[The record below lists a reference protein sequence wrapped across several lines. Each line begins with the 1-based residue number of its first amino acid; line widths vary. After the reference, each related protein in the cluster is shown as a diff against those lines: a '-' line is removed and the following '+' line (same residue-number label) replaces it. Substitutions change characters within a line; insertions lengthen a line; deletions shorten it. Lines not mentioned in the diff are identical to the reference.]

1 MVDEFDRW
9 REEIE
14 FALKKIV
21 EVAEQRHDNDAL
33 AHCRTLMHFLVRTGV
48 VTSNLPSKKRKKQLM
63 ERIEFEMFRLAEDL
77 SMVINLELREIV
89 YPLPE
94 IKEST
99 HRFGITFVPSKYM
112 SWLPAENN
120 LSAEEVIGLLERQLD
135 KLHFALDL
143 FRKHRMRG
151 ALSRYA

>member
-33 AHCRTLMHFLVRTGV
+33 PHCRTLMHLLVRTGV
-48 VTSNLPSKKRKKQLM
+48 VASNLPSKKRKKQLM

-77 SMVINLELREIV
+77 SMVVNLELREKV

-99 HRFGITFVPSKYM
+99 HRFGITFVPSKYLN
-112 SWLPAENN
+112 WLPPESN
-120 LSAEEVIGLLERQLD
+120 LAPEDVVRLLQYQLD
-135 KLHFALDL
+135 KLEIALDL
-143 FRKHRMRG
+143 LRKRG
-151 ALSRYA
+151 SIK